1 MYLKNNIPHAG
12 DFHMIKKANTTQYFT
27 VRKRNSSIWCTHCNK
42 TSATLDKD
50 SNLLLKHAPNL
61 PKSHTLQVARGVDA
75 TQFWTPLCNR
85 AEQNTRQVNPR
96 NAVPWSKPPSFDW
109 TFLISSETPH
119 LKRSDLTRNQASSGT
134 TRVVTVELYFEI
146 AKEVSWLNI
155 HQ

>member
-12 DFHMIKKANTTQYFT
+12 DFHVIKKANTTQHFT

-109 TFLISSETPH
+109 TLLIRSETPH
-119 LKRSDLTRNQASSGT
+119 LKKIWSHQEPSQQWNYKSSNSRTVFWNCQRSIMA
-134 TRVVTVELYFEI
+134 
-146 AKEVSWLNI
+146 
-155 HQ
+155 